1 MEKYKSTIKIL
12 PEYIA
17 NQIAAGE
24 VVQRPESVVKEL
36 VENSLDAGAT
46 SIGVVIKGSGKILIH
61 VIDNGKG
68 MSREDLAL
76 APLRHSTSK
85 ITTQEDLQRILT
97 YGFRGEALA
106 SISAVS
112 SMEIRTKRAEDE
124 HGWSLKSEPNQPFQ
138 ISPIKCDNG
147 TQVFV
152 RNLFFNVPA
161 RKKFLKSDITEYRH
175 ITETMTRFAL
185 IHFDKRIVYYDSDN
199 LILDLHPSDLQK
211 RIENI
216 FGEEI
221 SQNIM
226 PVDYANDYLRIS
238 GFLGKPHAAKP
249 TAAQQFLFVNKRAIL
264 SKNLNYAIF
273 AAFEHLLEKNYKPFY
288 VLNLEI
294 DPEKVDINIHPQK
307 NEVKFDDE
315 RKIFSALHHVVNNC
329 ISKYN
334 LTAMHIVSK
343 PEKSPFERV
352 DFKQEPLERLIVN
365 QKTGE
370 IITQNRT
377 FNALLDYKP
386 KLERP
391 NSKLFEK
398 SAFDL
403 IFNSENTQEFHPPK
417 EKIEITDDAQFMQ
430 IHNKYL
436 LMQSPQGI
444 FIIDQHNAHERILY
458 EKAIK
463 IMTSELANMQT
474 LLFPVV
480 AKISPEQAAIAEEIE
495 SDLKKLGYDFK
506 LDKNGSLELYSV
518 PLDISEGEAISSFTD
533 IIAEYLN
540 LMQIKHSAK
549 RDNLAA
555 SFACRSA
562 IKTGQKLSHN
572 EMLELARQ
580 LMNCSMP
587 YVCPHGRPVVLEI
600 SLRDLDKSF
609 KRI

>member
-1 MEKYKSTIKIL
+1 MERYQSTIKIL

-36 VENSLDAGAT
+36 VENSLDAGAS

-138 ISPIKCDNG
+138 IAPIKCDNG

-185 IHFDKRIVYYDSDN
+185 IHYDKRIVYYDSDN
-199 LILDLHPSDLQK
+199 LIYDLHPSDLQK
-211 RIENI
+211 RICDI
-216 FGEEI
+216 FGDEI
-221 SQNIM
+221 AENLM
-226 PVDYANDYLRIS
+226 PVAYENDYLKIT
-238 GFLGKPHAAKP
+238 GFLGKPQTAKP
-249 TAAQQFLFVNKRAIL
+249 TAAQQFLFVNKRAIS
-264 SKNLNYAIF
+264 SKNLNFAIF
-273 AAFEHLLEKNYKPFY
+273 SAFEHLLEKNHKPFY
-288 VLNLEI
+288 TLNLEI

-315 RKIFSALHHVVNNC
+315 RKIFSALHHIVIECLN
-329 ISKYN
+329 KYN
-334 LTAMHIVSK
+334 LTTIHAVSK
-343 PEKSPFERV
+343 PEKNPFARV
-352 DFKQEPLERLIVN
+352 ELQQETPDTLIVN

-370 IITQNRT
+370 IITQNKT
-377 FNALLDYKP
+377 FSALLDYKP
-386 KLERP
+386 NFDRP
-391 NSKLFEK
+391 STKFPEK

-403 IFNSENTQEFHPPK
+403 IFSSENNKEFHPPK
-417 EKIEITDDAQFMQ
+417 EKIEIDDDAQFLQ
-430 IHNKYL
+430 IHNKYI

-463 IMTSELANMQT
+463 ILNSELSNMQT

-480 AKISPEQAAIAEEIE
+480 AKISPEQAAIAEEIGTE
-495 SDLKKLGYDFK
+495 LKRLGYDF
-506 LDKNGSLELYSV
+506 LLNKNGSIELYSV
-518 PLDISEGEAISSFTD
+518 PLDISESEAISSFLG

-540 LMQIKHSAK
+540 LMQIKHSSK

-562 IKTGQKLSHN
+562 IKTGQKLAQN

-600 SLRDLDKSF
+600 SLRELDKSF